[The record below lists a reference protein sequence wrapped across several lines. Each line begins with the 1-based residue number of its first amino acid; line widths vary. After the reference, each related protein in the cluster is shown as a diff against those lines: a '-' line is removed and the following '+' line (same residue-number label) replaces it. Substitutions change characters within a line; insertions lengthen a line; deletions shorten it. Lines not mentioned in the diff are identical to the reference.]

1 MAQWLGRAGDRWV
14 GGGGRGGGAP
24 HVLGWAGDTAETHP
38 PRLGMYT
45 CTINN
50 TSAEN
55 TELHENLVT
64 GPVRGLHV
72 PVLLCIVSPRPAP
85 GSSNGRGSFCPPRP
99 SCPLTLP
106 QHRGQ
111 PSGFFHLKIFNNP
124 LACKLISDPQ
134 PGPQS
139 AGKLGPIIAIVC
151 PRPVTALS
159 FKSLWSVRCFYKS
172 LEPVATTKSPRLVL
186 SQFKNWQRSLFQM
199 IWNLREN
206 SLLR

>member
-1 MAQWLGRAGDRWV
+1 MAQWAGPGSSGW
-14 GGGGRGGGAP
+14 GGEG
-24 HVLGWAGDTAETHP
+24 HHMCWAGDTAETHP

-72 PVLLCIVSPRPAP
+72 PVLPMYCLPPPCTRHPAP
-85 GSSNGRGSFCPPRP
+85 GNGRGTFCPARP

-124 LACKLISDPQ
+124 LACKLISDPH
-134 PGPQS
+134 PRPQS

-151 PRPVTALS
+151 GPAGDCT
-159 FKSLWSVRCFYKS
+159 
-172 LEPVATTKSPRLVL
+172 
-186 SQFKNWQRSLFQM
+186 
-199 IWNLREN
+199 
-206 SLLR
+206 